1 MSPEELQNLFCIKI
15 GIELERF
22 KRRMLKRKPED
33 IYQHAYQIDMVINI
47 YELLME
53 QSRRMEKQMLQA
65 LLVVPNLLGY
75 FYREWLKYKDST
87 SDELQKCVTENAEE
101 LCMDFP
107 VSYKREETAA

>member
-22 KRRMLKRKPED
+22 KRRMLKRKPKD

-65 LLVVPNLLGY
+65 LLVVSDLLGY
-75 FYREWLKYKDST
+75 FYRGWLKYKDST
-87 SDELQKCVTENAEE
+87 LDELQKYVTENVEE

-107 VSYKREETAA
+107 MSYKREEIAA